1 MTEYTIKTH
10 RHEADAIARGD
21 KMYIMRS
28 MPITPNARIH
38 FQVIEGGKRVP
49 HLIDDRL
56 YVASYI
62 DNGEPIQE
70 GITLVGIKRLK

>member
-1 MTEYTIKTH
+1 MTTYTVKTH

-28 MPITPNARIH
+28 MPMTINSRIL
-38 FQVIEGGKRVP
+38 FNVIEGGKRVP
-49 HLIDDRL
+49 HLLDDRI

-62 DNGEPIQE
+62 DNGEPLQD
-70 GITLVGIKRLK
+70 GVTLVGIKRLK